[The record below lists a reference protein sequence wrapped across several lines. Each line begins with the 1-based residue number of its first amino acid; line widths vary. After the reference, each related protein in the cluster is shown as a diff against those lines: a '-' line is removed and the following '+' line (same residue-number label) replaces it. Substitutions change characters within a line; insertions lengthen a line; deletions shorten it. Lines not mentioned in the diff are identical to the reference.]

1 MSRLFV
7 LAVIA
12 LALAGCGHRHPFH
25 ARDISGLMP
34 ALDFTLTDDT
44 GRTVTAADFQGK
56 DVLLFFGYTNCP
68 DYCPATLAHLHQA
81 IKRLPEATRKS
92 IKVLFVS
99 VDPKRDTP
107 AKLKQYTAYF
117 GPEFMGLTGS
127 LDALKDLTKRYR
139 TTFSYGKA
147 DAQGNYVVSHGLAVY
162 AFDRR
167 GQVRL
172 MILNDEP
179 VPQLSQDLTQLT
191 QLQPSA

>member
-68 DYCPATLAHLHQA
+68 DYCPATLAHLQQA
-81 IKRLPEATRKS
+81 IKRLPETTRKS
-92 IKVLFVS
+92 LKVLFVS

-107 AKLKQYTAYF
+107 AKLKQY
-117 GPEFMGLTGS
+117 PES
-127 LDALKDLTKRYR
+127 
-139 TTFSYGKA
+139 
-147 DAQGNYVVSHGLAVY
+147 
-162 AFDRR
+162 
-167 GQVRL
+167 
-172 MILNDEP
+172 
-179 VPQLSQDLTQLT
+179 
-191 QLQPSA
+191 

>member
-1 MSRLFV
+1 MSRFFA

-12 LALAGCGHRHPFH
+12 LALAGCGQQHLFH

-34 ALDFTLTDDT
+34 DLNFTLTDDN
-44 GRTVTAADFQGK
+44 GRTVTAADYQGK

-68 DYCPATLAHLHQA
+68 DYCPATLAHLQQA
-81 IKRLPEATRKS
+81 IKRLPEATRKAL
-92 IKVLFVS
+92 KVLFVS

-117 GPEFMGLTGS
+117 GPEFVGLTGS
-127 LDALKDLTKRYR
+127 MDALKDLTKRYR
-139 TTFSYGKA
+139 TTFSYGEA
-147 DAQGNYVVSHGLAVY
+147 DAKGNYEVSHGLAVY

-179 VPQLSQDLTQLT
+179 IPQLSEDLTQLA
-191 QLQPSA
+191 QL